1 MSDERA
7 AGENGRASAP
17 AFDGAAGTSKD
28 SRRFVVLFIVYA
40 LFPLL
45 AYQYVLSTAAMDWYL
60 FQVARHTAWVL
71 GKVGHSGQVEN
82 PSAFA
87 GREAEVRAAISAS
100 SSSSPL
106 TPWEV
111 WRYRALNAERAVARS
126 SNDIRALEEAPALR
140 VEANPGILDDIQKR
154 VALLEGAQLSND
166 GRQTLNSIRANLN
179 NMKAAPPGDEMQ
191 RTTFLR
197 EMVGA
202 VEALRAA
209 QVARLRE
216 TRKAAEMRLE
226 SERSP
231 LVTFVYDPG
240 SAGQKK
246 PIEFRFRVAPECSA
260 IPSMILYLA
269 AVLAFPAGWRTRL
282 IGLFGGLPILYLVN
296 ILRLACLGIIGALT
310 EGGPWFK
317 FSHEYVWQGI
327 YVVFVVAVW
336 MAWVEY
342 LVRRRS
348 P

>member
-7 AGENGRASAP
+7 AGENGPASAP
-17 AFDGAAGTSKD
+17 ASDGAAGTSKD

-40 LFPLL
+40 MFPLL

-71 GKVGHSGQVEN
+71 GKVGHSGQLEN
-82 PSAFA
+82 ASAFA
-87 GREAEVRAAISAS
+87 GREAEVRAALSTV

-106 TPWEV
+106 SSWEI
-111 WRYRALNAERAVARS
+111 WRYRALNAERAVART

-140 VEANPGILDDIQKR
+140 VEANPSILDDIDKR
-154 VALLEGAQLSND
+154 VALLEGVQLSND
-166 GRQTLNSIRANLN
+166 GRQTLNSIRAKLASV
-179 NMKAAPPGDEMQ
+179 KTSSAGDETQ
-191 RTTFLR
+191 RTQSLR
-197 EMVGA
+197 ALVNA

-209 QVARLRE
+209 QVTGLHETLKAAKARLQ
-216 TRKAAEMRLE
+216 AD
-226 SERSP
+226 RSP

-269 AVLAFPAGWRTRL
+269 AVLAFPAGWRARF
-282 IGLFGGLPILYLVN
+282 IGLFGGMPILYLVN